1 MKKSDKMRKLLN
13 KKSIKKI
20 EVNKD
25 NFEDL
30 LLASANQALDYV
42 RNESKKEKVSIVE
55 KIKKRIVRK
64 KD

>member
-1 MKKSDKMRKLLN
+1 MKKSDKMRELLN

-20 EVNKD
+20 EAIKD
-25 NFEDL
+25 DFEEL

-42 RNESKKEKVSIVE
+42 RNEGKKEEVSIVE

>member
-20 EVNKD
+20 EVTKD
-25 NFEDL
+25 NFEEL

-42 RNESKKEKVSIVE
+42 RNEGKKEEVSIVE